1 MLTGKIRKKSIIDI
15 INLQIYLSNSILIK
29 IKKRKKEIKIL
40 KKEIKNILNSG

>member
-40 KKEIKNILNSG
+40 KKEIKKILMPG

>member
-40 KKEIKNILNSG
+40 KEEIKNILNSG